1 MLRLQIILWVASF
14 WSTSRGENTGANDK
28 ENYFPKLG
36 ISENNCQ
43 GQCWEAERTR
53 GRSLF
58 FISDN
63 LVLIF
68 PTVDMKWW
76 PCSLSSV
83 PHFTNEISFL
93 VKKCRNYPSARGG
106 VRNVET
112 RRREEL
118 LSSSDVGSE
127 RGRVVSCLLADSE
140 LEVSCWPVFRLLTP
154 TQHHVSPRAESWEL
168 HLQSWLRIMYKFLP
182 LKWRDISYE
191 KWNRSQLLFVVTSER
206 SSGYWWWMLLVTMQ
220 YDWLVVHNQ
229 HLKWCFVIFAHRSLE
244 CWLPGISFLVVPRKR

>member
-1 MLRLQIILWVASF
+1 MSRLQIILWVASF
-14 WSTSRGENTGANDK
+14 RSTSRGENTGANDK
-28 ENYFPKLG
+28 ENYFPTLG

-93 VKKCRNYPSARGG
+93 VKKCRNYPSARGC

-154 TQHHVSPRAESWEL
+154 TQHHVSPREL
-168 HLQSWLRIMYKFLP
+168 RASLTKLTAHCVLCINSFL
-182 LKWRDISYE
+182 
-191 KWNRSQLLFVVTSER
+191 WNDVTSVMKSETVR
-206 SSGYWWWMLLVTMQ
+206 NCCLSSRVRGPQDIDGECYW
-220 YDWLVVHNQ
+220 
-229 HLKWCFVIFAHRSLE
+229 
-244 CWLPGISFLVVPRKR
+244 